1 MSPRLHS
8 CHHWHNTTRN
18 MNHSRPKKSELVP
31 WPGPEITRLGEPW
44 RNKALRVCKAWN
56 DSRGFPVRLSCQDV
70 QTVERFIGWVVNSW
84 CCNWSE
90 NVKCKFWQSQD
101 AGGFVLHSTYSFSGN
116 QTHDLSVASAMLDI
130 QLDKT
135 SHSGCV
141 VFLKTVQTSWKVVNC
156 ICQDSCK
163 VCTREPRLHLTYSR
177 FLLSMTL

>member
-1 MSPRLHS
+1 MWTGTMARPGDYQTQRAMEEWSFKCLQGMKRLQRVSQWNCHPKMSRQ
-8 CHHWHNTTRN
+8 
-18 MNHSRPKKSELVP
+18 
-31 WPGPEITRLGEPW
+31 
-44 RNKALRVCKAWN
+44 WN
-56 DSRGFPVRLSCQDV
+56 V
-70 QTVERFIGWVVNSW
+70 FIGWVVNIW

-90 NVKCKFWQSQD
+90 NIKCNSDSLKET
-101 AGGFVLHSTYSFSGN
+101 GRFVLHSTYSFSRN
-116 QTHDLSVASAMLDI
+116 QTHDLSVANAMLYI

-163 VCTREPRLHLTYSR
+163 VCTSDPRLYLTYSR